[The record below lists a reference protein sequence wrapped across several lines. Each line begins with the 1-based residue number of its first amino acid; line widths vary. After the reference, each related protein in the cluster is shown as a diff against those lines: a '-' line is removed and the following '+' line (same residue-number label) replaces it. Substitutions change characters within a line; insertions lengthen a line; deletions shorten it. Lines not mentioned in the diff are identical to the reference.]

1 MLSMVGEPWTT
12 NDYQCFWMQQVE
24 CDVHFDDL
32 IIDSLSFPGKSIKVN
47 LIQPVL
53 VQWGNQVS
61 LKKN

>member
-1 MLSMVGEPWTT
+1 M
-12 NDYQCFWMQQVE
+12 E

-61 LKKN
+61 LKKKLKVIH